1 MSQFLTPTFFCILL
15 FSSSSVAQSQPL
27 QLLAWPT
34 VNAARTDVALGTNGK
49 IAFVKYSANASNIF
63 VMNADGTDQS
73 NVTYGSSPA
82 WSPNGSQIAF
92 AICPPCDIFLMNAD
106 GSNLTRFS
114 YMSDNDV
121 LASLPA
127 WSPDG
132 KKIVFVTGG
141 FGSGSSSTIWV
152 MDAAGGDPVRINQ
165 SVSYHGR
172 LAWSPDGT
180 RIALIARTINLSIQ
194 GEDFVFVMNANGS
207 GMTSVANNAAP
218 GGHVAWSPDGSRI
231 LYSRLIDASDPHS
244 LINLYLVNSAGGTP
258 SQLTNGAYRD
268 VAPVWSPDGSLIAF
282 DSDRNQPSCATGTL
296 CTEIFLMN
304 ADGSNQHPIANQPVM
319 GIVYDWQSLTP
330 KQVLSPL
337 PATLQLNAPAY
348 GVSERD
354 GGARILVTRLGD
366 LSGEASVDFTTSDG
380 TARARSD
387 YTPIFRSLRFAA
399 GEGEKAIVI
408 PITNNAY
415 VQGDRTVNLTLSNAR
430 GSSFGAST
438 NAVLTITEDD
448 VLPPTI
454 NPLDA
459 TQFFVSQHYS
469 DFLSRVPD
477 DSGLNFWTR
486 QITSCGSNQKCMETA
501 RINVSAAF
509 FLSLEFQQTGFL
521 VERIYKAAYGD
532 ALVTSG
538 LGGAH
543 QLAAPIVR
551 FDEFLPDTQRIG
563 QDLIVGQGGWQTVL
577 EGNKQ
582 AFTFDFVQRPRFA
595 LGYPIWM
602 TPVQFVDALFA
613 NAGVTPSALERESAI
628 GEFNGAGSSSDNAAR
643 SRALRRVAENS
654 TLAQQEFNRAFVLM
668 EYFGYLRRNPNEG
681 LDTNYSGYDFW
692 LKKLTQFD
700 GDYQKSEM
708 VKAFINSTE
717 YRSRFGP

>member
-1 MSQFLTPTFFCILL
+1 M
-15 FSSSSVAQSQPL
+15 
-27 QLLAWPT
+27 
-34 VNAARTDVALGTNGK
+34 
-49 IAFVKYSANASNIF
+49 
-63 VMNADGTDQS
+63 
-73 NVTYGSSPA
+73 
-82 WSPNGSQIAF
+82 
-92 AICPPCDIFLMNAD
+92 
-106 GSNLTRFS
+106 
-114 YMSDNDV
+114 
-121 LASLPA
+121 
-127 WSPDG
+127 
-132 KKIVFVTGG
+132 
-141 FGSGSSSTIWV
+141 
-152 MDAAGGDPVRINQ
+152 
-165 SVSYHGR
+165 
-172 LAWSPDGT
+172 
-180 RIALIARTINLSIQ
+180 
-194 GEDFVFVMNANGS
+194 
-207 GMTSVANNAAP
+207 
-218 GGHVAWSPDGSRI
+218 
-231 LYSRLIDASDPHS
+231 
-244 LINLYLVNSAGGTP
+244 
-258 SQLTNGAYRD
+258 
-268 VAPVWSPDGSLIAF
+268 
-282 DSDRNQPSCATGTL
+282 
-296 CTEIFLMN
+296 
-304 ADGSNQHPIANQPVM
+304 
-319 GIVYDWQSLTP
+319 
-330 KQVLSPL
+330 
-337 PATLQLNAPAY
+337 
-348 GVSERD
+348 
-354 GGARILVTRLGD
+354 
-366 LSGEASVDFTTSDG
+366 
-380 TARARSD
+380 
-387 YTPIFRSLRFAA
+387 
-399 GEGEKAIVI
+399 I

-430 GSSFGAST
+430 SSSFGAST

-595 LGYPIWM
+595 LAYPTWM
-602 TPVQFVDALFA
+602 TPVQFVEALFT

-643 SRALRRVAENS
+643 ARALRRVAENS

-668 EYFGYLRRNPNEG
+668 QYFGYLRRNPNEG
-681 LDTNYSGYDFW
+681 RDADHTGYDFW
-692 LKKLTQFD
+692 LTKLNQFN
-700 GDYQKSEM
+700 GDFQKSEM
-708 VKAFINSTE
+708 VKAFISATE
-717 YRSRFGP
+717 YRQRFGP